1 MFAHEQRLHQ
11 PCAPCGTSHTRMI
24 TYHIT
29 SPKEI
34 RKSILKGSRY
44 DIGDTAK
51 TEEWVTPISLPHEVV
66 FFAYEIVCIWDETC
80 EAVDIFIDGHFF
92 VQYHFLFWS
101 AELVYITTN
110 HFEEYYPS
118 AINLNNKKC
127 HYPSIVQQSHAFYVL
142 QSVRNFW
149 NIGVWY
155 WCNIK
160 WFTVTSSKDVKFNFA
175 GKKNAQSQYSI
186 DVS

>member
-1 MFAHEQRLHQ
+1 MITAGWIMFAHEQRLHQ

-51 TEEWVTPISLPHEVV
+51 TEEWVTPTSLPHELV
-66 FFAYEIVCIWDETC
+66 FFAYEIVCIWDETW
-80 EAVDIFIDGHFF
+80 EAVDIDGHFF

-110 HFEEYYPS
+110 HFEEYYPG

-127 HYPSIVQQSHAFYVL
+127 HYPSIVQQ
-142 QSVRNFW
+142 FW
-149 NIGVWY
+149 KSCFFMCSNLLGISETLVFGIGVIS
-155 WCNIK
+155 ND
-160 WFTVTSSKDVKFNFA
+160 SL
-175 GKKNAQSQYSI
+175 
-186 DVS
+186 